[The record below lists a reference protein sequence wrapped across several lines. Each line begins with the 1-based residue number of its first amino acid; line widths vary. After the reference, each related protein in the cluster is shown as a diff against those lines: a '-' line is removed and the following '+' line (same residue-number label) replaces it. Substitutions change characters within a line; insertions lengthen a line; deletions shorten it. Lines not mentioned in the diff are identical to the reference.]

1 MRLMFEALDSIT
13 ETNQNIDMSRIY
25 LLGFSMGGWGV
36 WDAISRRPNYFA
48 AAAPICGGGDPKQAL
63 NLKNVNIW
71 AWHGKNDHVIDVKKS
86 QNMVKALENN
96 KGKITYTEIEG
107 RGHDSWLDV
116 WNSAQLWNWL
126 YSQRK

>member
-1 MRLMFEALDSIT
+1 
-13 ETNQNIDMSRIY
+13 
-25 LLGFSMGGWGV
+25 MGGWGV

-48 AAAPICGGGDPKQAL
+48 AAVPICGGGDPNQVL

-71 AWHGKNDHVIDVKKS
+71 AWHGKNDNVIDVKKS

-126 YSQRK
+126 YAQRK

>member
-1 MRLMFEALDSIT
+1 
-13 ETNQNIDMSRIY
+13 
-25 LLGFSMGGWGV
+25 MGGWGV

-71 AWHGKNDHVIDVKKS
+71 AWHGKDDNVIDVKKS

-126 YSQRK
+126 YAQRK